1 MTQRTALTLATILT
15 VCVLVLGAG
24 TLVVFAGKG
33 TANANSNPPASAD
46 VAPIAE
52 AAAGADLTGLL
63 QQRDAQYRAEIEQAN
78 TQLRQAY
85 ETIQT
90 LQAQNQELQQ
100 RELVYQ
106 QRLGEAIEYIQV
118 IQNQILQSG
127 AIPSARSFEHEGED
141 HDD

>member
-1 MTQRTALTLATILT
+1 MTQRTALTLATVLT

-24 TLVVFAGKG
+24 TLVVFAGKR
-33 TANANSNPPASAD
+33 TASADSTPPASTEA
-46 VAPIAE
+46 APIAE
-52 AAAGADLTGLL
+52 TAGADLTALL
-63 QQRDAQYRAEIEQAN
+63 QQQDAQYRTAIEQAN

-85 ETIQT
+85 QTIQT

-106 QRLGEAIEYIQV
+106 QRLEEADQYIQA
-118 IQNQILQSG
+118 IQNQILQSS
-127 AIPSARSFEHEGED
+127 AVPSARAFEHEGDD

>member
-24 TLVVFAGKG
+24 TLAVFAGKG
-33 TANANSNPPASAD
+33 TANANSNPPASTDA
-46 VAPIAE
+46 APIIE
-52 AAAGADLTGLL
+52 AAAGAELTGLL

-85 ETIQT
+85 QTIQT

-106 QRLGEAIEYIQV
+106 QRLDEAIQYIQI
-118 IQNQILQSG
+118 IQNQVLQSG
-127 AIPSARSFEHEGED
+127 AIPSARAFEHEEED